1 MKVKPLAPIRS
12 SDRRKIA
19 DSIISEYQLEVPEVA
34 FVPEDEPEKESNSG
48 VSAIGAL
55 RNSLLP
61 EGSMSARITTTH
73 GPDQHQVSG
82 TIYVGSQSNEEQ
94 RVLWLKLDDRI
105 YPTGSILSPQGEVI
119 TNTF

>member
-19 DSIISEYQLEVPEVA
+19 DGIISEYQLEVPEVP
-34 FVPEDEPEKESNSG
+34 VVKEDGPEKEPPSG
-48 VSAIGAL
+48 FSAIGSL

-61 EGSMSARITTTH
+61 EGSMSARVTTTH

-82 TIYVGSQSNEEQ
+82 TIYVGSQSNDEQ

-105 YPTGSILSPQGEVI
+105 YPTGSGLTPQGEVI
-119 TNTF
+119 INAF